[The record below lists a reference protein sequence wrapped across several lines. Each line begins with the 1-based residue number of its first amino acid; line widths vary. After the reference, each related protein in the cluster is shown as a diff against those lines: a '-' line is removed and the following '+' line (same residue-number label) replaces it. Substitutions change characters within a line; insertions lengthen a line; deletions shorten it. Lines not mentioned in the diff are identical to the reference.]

1 MQRSHHPIPS
11 QTIHAIGNLSIG
23 FMYLLWVAIGAAATA
38 GLLKPYGFTAFD
50 LGFLSPATFNYT
62 LGVALLI
69 MRFMALGKY
78 SHKPG
83 MGAIRINQESL
94 EMARFIIVPILLVNL
109 LAVSFFLPWWH
120 MPLYYWITGVWI
132 AASGL
137 VFFDNILGFYA
148 YHVEKQ
154 TKLLVYFALLLLIA
168 GYAQSNVWW
177 GGYLHFLPVA
187 YLYFA
192 VRK

>member
-1 MQRSHHPIPS
+1 
-11 QTIHAIGNLSIG
+11 
-23 FMYLLWVAIGAAATA
+23 MYLRWLLSAATA
-38 GLLKPYGFTAFD
+38 DLKPYGFTAFD

-109 LAVSFFLPWWH
+109 LAVSFFLHWWH

-137 VFFDNILGFYA
+137 VFDNILGFYA
-148 YHVEKQ
+148 YHVENRQ
-154 TKLLVYFALLLLIA
+154 NCWLIFALLLIA
-168 GYAQSNVWW
+168 GYVNLMF
-177 GGYLHFLPVA
+177 GGRVFALFAGGLLIFCCKKVA
-187 YLYFA
+187 IPELDICMSTTA
-192 VRK
+192 AN